1 VKLIDVKYSNDK
13 KYIYLMVEYCNCGTI
28 KKWIEAKENVSAE
41 DALDII
47 R

>member
-13 KYIYLMVEYCNCGTI
+13 KYIYLIVEYCNSGTI
-28 KKWIEAKENVSAE
+28 KKWIESKENVSAE
-41 DALDII
+41 ESLDVI